1 MTRLVRS
8 HTGSQSATRLLARIL
23 ERPELIAV
31 VDKLSAPVLG
41 QLIEHVGLEDAG
53 ELVAVATTQQLA
65 RVWDRDL
72 WTRPEHGGVE
82 RFDPERFA
90 TWLAVMLEAGEAQT
104 VSRLLE
110 LPFDLLTLAVH
121 RLARVVDREI
131 WLMAAEHEQDE
142 DDDESGLH
150 APWHE
155 LVLIA
160 RDEHAWDALLTALFA
175 LDEEDHALLRRV
187 LERCRDMDAQL
198 ADLALE
204 PDEIYAALTYDA
216 ALESELAAERD
227 AHQSASG
234 YLSAADAQSFL
245 RLARAP
251 FTGRAAQLDRDPIAH
266 AYFRELAPR
275 DAVEPSS
282 ASAHDAGDATRE
294 AGDAGSH
301 ALTVAERSALAT
313 LLGVLVESGV
323 VAEQSAA
330 IAALPAST
338 SGDPSAV
345 ADPGTGADSAAL
357 EPNDT
362 VLQSALRLLERD
374 HPVLWAERMEELGFL
389 ANAVLAGGKD
399 GGRPFEPRAALEAS
413 TALCSLG
420 LELELRGAQRK
431 SLAAAVAL
439 LERVP
444 ADRLFRTAAARTY
457 QELSLPARSILLAR
471 CERCA
476 PAELVELRDAL
487 AHDELAALPEA
498 VDADLLRLAPARLD
512 TLLGLAESFPRLAGH
527 YITTRPQLNAAKRL
541 VRRASPRRK

>member
-8 HTGSQSATRLLARIL
+8 QTGSQSATRLLARIL

-72 WTRPEHGGVE
+72 WTRSEHGGSE
-82 RFDPERFA
+82 RFDPDRFA

-104 VSRLLE
+104 VTRLRE

-121 RLARVVDREI
+121 RLARVMDREI
-131 WLMAAEHEQDE
+131 WLMAAEQEQDE
-142 DDDESGLH
+142 REDDGGPH
-150 APWHE
+150 MPWHE

-160 RDEHAWDALLTALFA
+160 RDEHAWDALLTALLA

-204 PDEIYAALTYDA
+204 PDEIYTALTYDA

-245 RLARAP
+245 RLARTP
-251 FTGRAAQLDRDPIAH
+251 FTGRAAQLDRDPIAR

-275 DAVEPSS
+275 DAIEPSS
-282 ASAHDAGDATRE
+282 ESARDADDATGE
-294 AGDAGSH
+294 ADDAGSH
-301 ALTVAERSALAT
+301 ALTLAERSALAS

-323 VAEQSAA
+323 VADQAAA

-338 SGDPSAV
+338 SADLGAVAGTSGGASSAV
-345 ADPGTGADSAAL
+345 R
-357 EPNDT
+357 EPTDT
-362 VLQSALRLLERD
+362 LLQSALRLLERD
-374 HPVLWAERMEELGFL
+374 HPALWAERMEELGFL
-389 ANAVLAGGKD
+389 ANAVLAAGKD
-399 GGRPFEPRAALEAS
+399 GGRSFEPRAALEAS
-413 TALCSLG
+413 SALCSLG
-420 LELELRGAQRK
+420 LELELRGSQRN

-439 LERVP
+439 LTRVP
-444 ADRLFRTAAARTY
+444 ADRLFRAAAARTY
-457 QELSLPARSILLAR
+457 QELSVPARSILLAR
-471 CERCA
+471 CERYA
-476 PAELVELRDAL
+476 PAELAELRDAL
-487 AHDELAALPEA
+487 AHDELAALPDA
-498 VDADLLRLAPARLD
+498 IDADLLRLAPGRFEALRA
-512 TLLGLAESFPRLAGH
+512 LAEAFPRLAGH

-541 VRRASPRRK
+541 VRPASPRRK